1 MESLRFL
8 LSASNATLSSESYS
22 YLGLG
27 RVVEKTTPVATLS
40 YIQATGDTA
49 ANTDAG
55 DKYTG
60 LDRFGRVIDQV
71 WRNSSGSVIDRYQ
84 YGYDR
89 SGNRMSK
96 NNLVDSALSELYGY
110 DNLNQLTSFSRGVL
124 SDANSDGLFDTVAS
138 SSRTQ
143 AWNLDA
149 LGNWSTLTTNSTGQ
163 SRTHNA
169 QNQVTGV
176 GSTSLT
182 YDANGSMTADE
193 SSRVFVYDAWNRLAA
208 VRNSSNSPIVT
219 YSIDAL
225 GRRII
230 EDRPNANTVDH
241 LYYSTGW
248 QVLEERRGGT
258 SSGDIR
264 RQYFWS
270 IDYVDALT
278 ARVDYASGAVSA
290 TYHAQYDA
298 NWNITAIADATS
310 GIVERYTYDPYG
322 VVTVLYANWSVRGG
336 SPYGWNYLHHGGRLD
351 VDSNLYYFKNR
362 DYSAIL
368 GRWTQ
373 TDPNGF
379 DAGDVNLYRYVENSP
394 GNAVDPSGLEEES
407 TENSGWWPWNWFDDT
422 IDDAITIINAG
433 DTVDD
438 NFNRNVGY
446 RWDPFDPK
454 APPVIGAG
462 SIYPGGKPLT
472 KDTAKLCQTAAEY
485 GAAAGGAYGP
495 GIGVRKGGLPSK
507 SGTLP
512 TGPTNPK
519 SRLPRNGGKWI
530 DGVPGNGSWLPD
542 APGAIAITGGKP
554 INYIGGRP
562 DFSPYLKG
570 VIRFE
575 EGILT
580 GKKSDIFKIHT
591 YLEKMGKCQ
600 PGKGAEYLRK
610 NGLPPHHH
618 DSTTIYLLPKP
629 LHSIIVHIGAASDL
643 RGGYIQ

>member
-1 MESLRFL
+1 
-8 LSASNATLSSESYS
+8 
-22 YLGLG
+22 
-27 RVVEKTTPVATLS
+27 
-40 YIQATGDTA
+40 
-49 ANTDAG
+49 
-55 DKYTG
+55 
-60 LDRFGRVIDQV
+60 
-71 WRNSSGSVIDRYQ
+71 
-84 YGYDR
+84 
-89 SGNRMSK
+89 
-96 NNLVDSALSELYGY
+96 
-110 DNLNQLTSFSRGVL
+110 FSRGVL

-336 SPYGWNYLHHGGRLD
+336 SPYGWNYLHQGGRFD
-351 VDSNLYYFKNR
+351 VDSNLYSFRHR
-362 DYSAIL
+362 DYSAPL
-368 GRWTQ
+368 GRWTSE
-373 TDPNGF
+373 DPLGF
-379 DAGDVNLYRYVENSP
+379 DAGDTNFYRYVGNSP
-394 GNAVDPSGLEEES
+394 GNWVDSNGLYVEWFSGIGDYFGDFMSNPWVLRGFGALQAGFGVVEVGGGFA
-407 TENSGWWPWNWFDDT
+407 TGWTPLG
-422 IDDAITIINAG
+422 AILVLHGG
-433 DTVDD
+433 D
-438 NFNRNVGY
+438 NV
-446 RWDPFDPK
+446 
-454 APPVIGAG
+454 VAG
-462 SIYPGGKPLT
+462 SRTVIAGQTCQTLTEGTVSLGLQQVGVSEGNADLIAGIGNGIGSAAVEARAISALKGFGSSGGRFISDWGFDVITLNYKKGIYEVISSQPIIGKSRGVHRYNANQSLLKELESDPCLNKYISQILGVEDVASQMKSGKSGKPLNPKRT
-472 KDTAKLCQTAAEY
+472 EWHHPIDDPRNLY
-485 GAAAGGAYGP
+485 LLRRSVHRDP
-495 GIGVRKGGLPSK
+495 GIQGIIHEGNKGGY
-507 SGTLP
+507 
-512 TGPTNPK
+512 
-519 SRLPRNGGKWI
+519 
-530 DGVPGNGSWLPD
+530 
-542 APGAIAITGGKP
+542 A
-554 INYIGGRP
+554 NY
-562 DFSPYLKG
+562 F
-570 VIRFE
+570 
-575 EGILT
+575 T
-580 GKKSDIFKIHT
+580 
-591 YLEKMGKCQ
+591 Q
-600 PGKGAEYLRK
+600 
-610 NGLPPHHH
+610 
-618 DSTTIYLLPKP
+618 
-629 LHSIIVHIGAASDL
+629 
-643 RGGYIQ
+643 